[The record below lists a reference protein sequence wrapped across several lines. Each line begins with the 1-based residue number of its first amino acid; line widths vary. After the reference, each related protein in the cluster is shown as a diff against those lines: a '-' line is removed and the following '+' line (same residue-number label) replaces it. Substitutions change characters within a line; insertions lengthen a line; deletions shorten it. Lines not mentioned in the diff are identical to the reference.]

1 MNTRVKKIIAG
12 NSGQAMVEFA
22 LVAILFFG
30 LIYGAVEFGRL
41 WYYSTHLGNSVRA
54 AARYGAVRPA
64 GTVVADTE
72 SYATTEID
80 AYLPSSGLT
89 SVTTMLYGSDGT
101 PVAGSA
107 THGDTI
113 RVTAQYSFG
122 FLTGSLLAGPPLNI
136 PTSITLTREASANYE

>member
-1 MNTRVKKIIAG
+1 MNTRIKKIFSG

-30 LIYGAVEFGRL
+30 LLLGAVEFGRL

-64 GTVVADTE
+64 GTVVSDSE
-72 SYATTEID
+72 SYAATEID
-80 AYLPSSGLT
+80 AYLPPGGLT
-89 SVTTMLYGSDGT
+89 SVTTTLYGGDGA
-101 PVAGSA
+101 PVAGAAS
-107 THGDTI
+107 HGDTI
-113 RVTAQYSFG
+113 RVTANYSFG
-122 FLTGSLLAGPPLNI
+122 FLTGSLLSEYFGV